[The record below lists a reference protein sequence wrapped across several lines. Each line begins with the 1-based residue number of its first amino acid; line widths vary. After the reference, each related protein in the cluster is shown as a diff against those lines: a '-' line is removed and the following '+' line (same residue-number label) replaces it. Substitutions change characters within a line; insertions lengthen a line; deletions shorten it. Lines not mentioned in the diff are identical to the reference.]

1 MRLPALLCALLLA
14 SCAGTESQRPEGVI
28 SLAGTVQVLDDGS
41 VVLEDDATGRLFLL
55 TGEEASDLL
64 GMWGERI
71 TVTGLPCGE
80 QPPGSGGRACLTV
93 LEYTAGDSP
102 ETDPAAD

>member
-1 MRLPALLCALLLA
+1 MRLPAALSALLLA
-14 SCAGTESQRPEGVI
+14 SCAGVASERPGGVVT
-28 SLAGTVQVLDDGS
+28 LTGTVQVLDGGS

-71 TVTGLPCGE
+71 TVTGLPVAGST
-80 QPPGSGGRACLTV
+80 PGSGGLASLTV

-102 ETDPAAD
+102 ETEPAAD